1 MKTKCRYERGKLTVT
16 TFNTCNEQTKELFKT
31 WALSLKPDLDGGE
44 YGSDE
49 HGDPLPHSAYL
60 WVIEQNAS
68 PQFRAS
74 SLYQTFIFLDKE
86 TSEFVATGSIV
97 PDDRNIA
104 KIYEIAGKGFW
115 GFVNVRRDLRG
126 NGIGKI
132 VASHMDQHVQKYV
145 DETNEAT
152 DFSLFTANPIA
163 VPIYTNLGF
172 NFIRQIHIKEFD
184 VTEDLY
190 TKTYTPP
197 ESLLKKTYRPQ
208 AGD

>member
-1 MKTKCRYERGKLTVT
+1 MKTQSRYERGSLTVT
-16 TFNTCNEQTKELFKT
+16 TFNTCSEETKELFRS
-31 WALSLKPDLDGGE
+31 WALSLRPELDGGE
-44 YGSDE
+44 YGSDDNGE
-49 HGDPLPHSAYL
+49 PLPHSAYL
-60 WVIEQNAS
+60 WVIEQNKS

-74 SLYQTFIFLDKE
+74 SLYQTFIFLDKNNN
-86 TSEFVATGSIV
+86 EFVATGSIV

-104 KIYEIAGKGFW
+104 KIYEIGGRGFW

-132 VASHMDQHVQKYV
+132 VASHMDKHVQDFV
-145 DETNEAT
+145 DEMGEPT

-172 NFIRQIHIKEFD
+172 SFVRQIHIKEFD

-190 TKTYTPP
+190 TKTYVPP
-197 ESLLKKTYRPQ
+197 ECLLKKTYRP
-208 AGD
+208 AN